1 MPVSR
6 VNRPNAG
13 SDPAAM
19 RATAVKDGDE
29 YILNGTKTFI
39 TNGAV
44 ASVFVGFF
52 KTNPAAG
59 HKEGISAFII
69 DADAPA

>member
-1 MPVSR
+1 
-6 VNRPNAG
+6 
-13 SDPAAM
+13 M

-52 KTNPAAG
+52 KTIRQQATREFLLLSSTRTRRA
-59 HKEGISAFII
+59 
-69 DADAPA
+69 